1 LGTSPLSF
9 PDLSTQQNHIG
20 NKCRSIILSKQ
31 ILLIPLKKINMT
43 TIKLTINERTGKGKH
58 LLALLKELAKSDKD
72 IILIEN
78 ENEPNSE
85 TLKAMKEA
93 EVGLVTM
100 VDSVD
105 ELFNSI

>member
-1 LGTSPLSF
+1 
-9 PDLSTQQNHIG
+9 
-20 NKCRSIILSKQ
+20 
-31 ILLIPLKKINMT
+31 MT

-58 LLALLKELAKSDKD
+58 LLALIKELAKSDKD
-72 IILIEN
+72 ILIEN
-78 ENEPNSE
+78 FNDPNRE

-93 EVGLVTM
+93 EAGLVTM

>member
-1 LGTSPLSF
+1 MGRQSGF
-9 PDLSTQQNHIG
+9 
-20 NKCRSIILSKQ
+20 ILE
-31 ILLIPLKKINMT
+31 KINMT
-43 TIKLTINERTGKGKH
+43 TVKLTINERTGKGKH

-72 IILIEN
+72 ILIEN

-93 EVGLVTM
+93 EAGLVTM